1 MAREKPKAT
10 ISPANAISHVNVATV
25 RRSARERSTCCEAT
39 KSTASAS
46 AEALRPVAAT
56 QNSAAARRN
65 TGIPIASGKRAAFQG
80 QAVAA
85 RTAQA
90 ETTMTRRLRGSDG
103 LARTARPRAS
113 PGPPGLHERIG
124 DDQDRQEEEHH
135 DDGTPEP
142 GGSVSSRRD
151 VQVVFRELPQD
162 QTEDERRPG
171 PSGRDH
177 RIAKGA
183 EDEHRDQIP
192 VAVVCRVAADEDEKH
207 DEGDEEMGPDGREL
221 RELVDEHEART
232 HRDDV
237 REDDRPRSEER
248 RVGQEC
254 PSL

>member
-113 PGPPGLHERIG
+113 PGPPGLHERIA
-124 DDQDRQEEEHH
+124 E
-135 DDGTPEP
+135 
-142 GGSVSSRRD
+142 
-151 VQVVFRELPQD
+151 
-162 QTEDERRPG
+162 
-171 PSGRDH
+171 
-177 RIAKGA
+177 GA

-237 REDDRPRSEER
+237 REDDRPDHREGQGKVLGQH
-248 RVGQEC
+248 VGTGDEPEQKKAAQQDRHG
-254 PSL
+254 